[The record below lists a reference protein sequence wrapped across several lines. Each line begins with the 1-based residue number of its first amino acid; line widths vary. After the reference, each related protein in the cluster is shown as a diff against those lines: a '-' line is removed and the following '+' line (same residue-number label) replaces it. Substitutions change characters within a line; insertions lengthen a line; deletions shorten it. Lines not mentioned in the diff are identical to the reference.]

1 MFFRTQSRIN
11 PETGKHS
18 IYYRLVENYR
28 DVMGDV
34 RQRTILSVGFME
46 DVTPEEL
53 LAIADG
59 LNARYAAQMSL
70 FPENVKVQDYIE
82 KFWRRLV
89 SEKKLDVV
97 RDMHRKEAQ
106 KDWQTIDTSSIE
118 SKDVREL
125 GGEWLCLQTL
135 RRLEV
140 DVFLRRHDFNEQE
153 CALALSHIV
162 SRTIYPASELKTVAF
177 MQENSSIC
185 ELTGLDTQKITKDRL
200 YEISKKLFSVKS
212 ALENHLSR
220 KTNELY
226 DLEDK
231 VILYDLTN
239 TYFEGEKRASK
250 KAKRGRSKEKRNDCP
265 LLVLALVVNVEG
277 FIKYSAI
284 YEGNRADCTTLG
296 EMIERLRLS
305 TSESARKAIVV
316 MDAGIATEENL
327 RLIREKGYDY
337 VCVSRSNLKKYKTIE
352 GQNPVFVQDNKNHPI
367 ELVRVEAE
375 GETEYYLKIKSQ
387 GKALKEN
394 SMYRLFTERF
404 EEGLAVIAR
413 GITSKNGSIRP

>member
-1 MFFRTQSRIN
+1 M
-11 PETGKHS
+11 
-18 IYYRLVENYR
+18 
-28 DVMGDV
+28 
-34 RQRTILSVGFME
+34 
-46 DVTPEEL
+46 
-53 LAIADG
+53 
-59 LNARYAAQMSL
+59 
-70 FPENVKVQDYIE
+70 
-82 KFWRRLV
+82 
-89 SEKKLDVV
+89 
-97 RDMHRKEAQ
+97 
-106 KDWQTIDTSSIE
+106 
-118 SKDVREL
+118 
-125 GGEWLCLQTL
+125 
-135 RRLEV
+135 
-140 DVFLRRHDFNEQE
+140 
-153 CALALSHIV
+153 
-162 SRTIYPASELKTVAF
+162 
-177 MQENSSIC
+177 
-185 ELTGLDTQKITKDRL
+185 
-200 YEISKKLFSVKS
+200 
-212 ALENHLSR
+212 ENHLSR

-375 GETEYYLKIKSQ
+375 GEAEYYLKIKSQ

-413 GITSKNGSIRP
+413 GITSKNGSVRP

>member
-34 RQRTILSVGFME
+34 RQRAILSVGFME

-185 ELTGLDTQKITKDRL
+185 ELTGLDTQKIVFGK
-200 YEISKKLFSVKS
+200 ICFGKS
-212 ALENHLSR
+212 SL
-220 KTNELY
+220 
-226 DLEDK
+226 
-231 VILYDLTN
+231 
-239 TYFEGEKRASK
+239 
-250 KAKRGRSKEKRNDCP
+250 P
-265 LLVLALVVNVEG
+265 
-277 FIKYSAI
+277 
-284 YEGNRADCTTLG
+284 
-296 EMIERLRLS
+296 
-305 TSESARKAIVV
+305 
-316 MDAGIATEENL
+316 
-327 RLIREKGYDY
+327 
-337 VCVSRSNLKKYKTIE
+337 
-352 GQNPVFVQDNKNHPI
+352 
-367 ELVRVEAE
+367 
-375 GETEYYLKIKSQ
+375 
-387 GKALKEN
+387 
-394 SMYRLFTERF
+394 
-404 EEGLAVIAR
+404 
-413 GITSKNGSIRP
+413 